1 MKLKRKIIEKAN
13 ETKIWFFEKINT
25 LTRLTTKQ
33 RKIHKLSKS
42 GAKEGVSLQT
52 LQTARAQ

>member
-1 MKLKRKIIEKAN
+1 MKLKRKIIEKAK
-13 ETKIWFFEKINT
+13 ETP